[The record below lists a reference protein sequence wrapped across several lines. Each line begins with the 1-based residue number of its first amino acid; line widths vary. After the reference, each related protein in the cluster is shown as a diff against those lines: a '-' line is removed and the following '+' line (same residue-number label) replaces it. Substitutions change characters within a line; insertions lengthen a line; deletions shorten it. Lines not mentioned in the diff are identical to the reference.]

1 MMLAASHV
9 EASPASQPRAAHL
22 QGLINLTG
30 SQLERD
36 WLKMIEDR
44 NLRLP
49 SHAQALVEEC
59 RTRPDF
65 LYRDRQVAIFVDGP
79 QHDYHDR
86 QSRDQQQTTCMEDAG
101 WTVIRFGHADNWEK
115 ILGRYPNIFGE
126 GS

>member
-1 MMLAASHV
+1 MIYLCDV
-9 EASPASQPRAAHL
+9 IASPAPKA
-22 QGLINLTG
+22 T
-30 SQLERD
+30 D
-36 WLKMIEDR
+36 
-44 NLRLP
+44 
-49 SHAQALVEEC
+49 
-59 RTRPDF
+59 
-65 LYRDRQVAIFVDGP
+65 VAIYVDGP